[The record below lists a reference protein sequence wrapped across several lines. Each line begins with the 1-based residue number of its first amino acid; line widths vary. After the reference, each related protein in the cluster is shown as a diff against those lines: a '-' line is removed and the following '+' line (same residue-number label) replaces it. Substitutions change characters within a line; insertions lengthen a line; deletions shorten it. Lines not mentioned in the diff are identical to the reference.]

1 MPVMIFTDKSREN
14 PMPDVEFY
22 SIEAAKY
29 WVQNNTGEFE
39 NQENICIVDFTNLKV
54 CFMQARMQ
62 MQVEE
67 V

>member
-1 MPVMIFTDKSREN
+1 MPVMIFTDKSREVATQFN
-14 PMPDVEFY
+14 
-22 SIEAAKY
+22 SIEGARF
-29 WVQNNTGEFE
+29 WVQHNTGEFMD
-39 NQENICIVDFTNLKV
+39 QENICIVDFTNSKV